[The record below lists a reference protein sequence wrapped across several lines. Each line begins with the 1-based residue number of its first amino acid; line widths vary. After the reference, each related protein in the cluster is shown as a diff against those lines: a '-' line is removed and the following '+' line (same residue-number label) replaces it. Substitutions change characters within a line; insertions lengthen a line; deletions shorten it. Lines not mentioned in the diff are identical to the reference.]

1 MTRLKQTSITRDAQ
15 EIATAEP
22 IVGVEIAMD
31 ILDTVCQES
40 RADRT
45 LQDILDQLCEYYN
58 DETSVDGETHGY

>member
-31 ILDTVCQES
+31 ILDVVCQES
-40 RADRT
+40 RADRA